1 MCVLSLR
8 CQIKWEMGYSIMY
21 MSATSALGGTCACV
35 SSGSRS
41 TTPNPRE
48 PACAR
53 QHDHRPIGARGG
65 VREDDKHTRR
75 CSQAA
80 GVLLAGSEGFLVP
93 LGVPNGPCSPRL
105 PSAPQHVRGGDRAL
119 SRCWAGQ
126 QVVAHRFRSMLRTSS
141 CHSCRGWLRPRLALG
156 WPRLALRRVSAIHR
170 RQRCQKYHRCQRRRR
185 RWLACSSLKACWRE
199 RARTSS
205 RRRTVS
211 WSGGAT
217 PA

>member
-1 MCVLSLR
+1 
-8 CQIKWEMGYSIMY
+8 
-21 MSATSALGGTCACV
+21 MSATSAPGGTCACV

-48 PACAR
+48 PRCAR
-53 QHDHRPIGARGG
+53 QHDHRPISARGG

-119 SRCWAGQ
+119 SRCAPPWAGQ
-126 QVVAHRFRSMLRTSS
+126 QVVVAHRFRSMLRTSS
-141 CHSCRGWLRPRLALG
+141 CRSCRGWLRPRLALG

>member
-1 MCVLSLR
+1 MRLVRLSLDD
-8 CQIKWEMGYSIMY
+8 
-21 MSATSALGGTCACV
+21 TH
-35 SSGSRS
+35 
-41 TTPNPRE
+41 
-48 PACAR
+48 PARDAVRR
-53 QHDHRPIGARGG
+53 QHDHRPISARGG

-80 GVLLAGSEGFLVP
+80 GVLLAGSKGFLVP

-141 CHSCRGWLRPRLALG
+141 CRSCRGWLRPRLALG
-156 WPRLALRRVSAIHR
+156 WQRLALRRASAIHR
-170 RQRCQKYHRCQRRRR
+170 RQRCQNYHRCQRRRR

-211 WSGGAT
+211 WSGRAT